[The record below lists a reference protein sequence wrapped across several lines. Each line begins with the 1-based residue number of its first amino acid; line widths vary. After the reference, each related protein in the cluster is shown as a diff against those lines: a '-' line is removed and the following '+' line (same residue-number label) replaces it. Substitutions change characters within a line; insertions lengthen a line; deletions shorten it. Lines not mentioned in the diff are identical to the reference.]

1 MLRSRRIFLLVLIL
15 FVDLPVAFAQEPP
28 DRKFLFLEDRRKKEV
43 EEQRKRE
50 QRVKQDLARRQQRQ
64 GNLPF
69 DINAESI
76 DYDSKGETVTA
87 RGDVSLYYSSTL
99 VEADRGS
106 FSIPKNEAE
115 VAGDVRITDVAG
127 DLVAEEARLNLKS
140 GAASL
145 RNAEVDFSQGQFR
158 VFAGSVDRND
168 KEKYEFENAALTTC
182 KCPEGDECMPWQLSA
197 SRAEVTKDGYGKVW
211 NATLDVYDTPVL
223 YLPYLIFPA
232 KTSRQTG
239 LLPATAGFGR
249 DSEFQLE
256 LPFFWAISRSADW
269 TITPFIQ
276 TKTRQGVRNEIR
288 KVFSERHNLLFGVL
302 YSDEKERGD
311 DLFGTDVSE
320 LFDPSIDENRIAA
333 WLDHTANF
341 EIGSANFQYIADGGF
356 VSDDLTLRELDLPE
370 IGESSNRFVTS
381 QVLLRA
387 PFWDTYSA
395 ELSAEYNQALV
406 VDDDTVFHRLPEF
419 SINGFDVFRP
429 FGENPFG
436 FKSVLRSQFA
446 ATRFDRGR
454 DYDGSRIEIFE
465 EISFPFYFKSYF
477 DASVNFDVRASSYSL
492 DSAPELVVAADGE
505 ELTEEE
511 VLDNEDR
518 LGIADSSSRLVP
530 GIGGSL
536 STVVEKVFDVSE
548 DSALRKIVEL
558 GSIGREEKLARLQ
571 HSVQPILSYRYVPFV
586 DQAENPIFDSLD
598 RLERQNVASWKLV
611 QRFTA
616 RYEPRDEYLFGY
628 ESIAPELED
637 LESLRSEG
645 PVDPGL
651 TFGTQ
656 FSADNNFQRIRRG
669 SKVELAYLSLG
680 QSYDIDE
687 ELNNR
692 SPDEEP
698 FSDLNIDLVLNPN
711 GHVKLR
717 GTTNIDVYDADF
729 SSYSVQTQLVD
740 RRGDELRAQLR
751 FIDDSVRQIE
761 AGFQLVATENIKFG
775 YYGRY
780 DDLNKEFLENK
791 FGMRLSSKCNC
802 WVFDIE
808 VLDRVNPNNTTLAF
822 TFTLIGIG
830 ELGSEFLSFE
840 DDERL

>member
-1 MLRSRRIFLLVLIL
+1 M
-15 FVDLPVAFAQEPP
+15 
-28 DRKFLFLEDRRKKEV
+28 EDRNRKEL
-43 EEQRKRE
+43 EEQQKRE
-50 QRVKQDLARRQQRQ
+50 LRRKEDLARRQQQQ

-76 DYDSKGETVTA
+76 DYDTKGEKVTA
-87 RGDVSLYYSSTL
+87 QGDVSLYYSSTL
-99 VEADRGS
+99 VEADRGT
-106 FSIPKNEAE
+106 FSIPTNEAA

-127 DLVAEEARLNLKS
+127 DLVADEARLNLKT

-145 RNAEVDFSQGQFR
+145 RQAEVDFSQGQFR
-158 VFAGSVDRND
+158 VFAGSVERSEN
-168 KEKYEFENAALTTC
+168 EKYEFDTAALTTC
-182 KCPEGDECMPWQLSA
+182 RCPEGDDCMPWQLSA
-197 SRAEVTKDGYGKVW
+197 SRAEVTRDGYGKVW
-211 NATLDVYDTPVL
+211 GATLDVYDTPVL

-239 LLPATAGFGR
+239 LLPATVGVGR

-276 TKTRQGVRNEIR
+276 TKTRRGVRNEIR
-288 KVFSERHNLLFGVL
+288 KVFSERHNLLFGLL
-302 YSDEKERGD
+302 YSDEEERGE
-311 DLFGTDVSE
+311 DLFGTDVSG
-320 LFDPSIDENRIAA
+320 LFDPSIDEERIAA
-333 WLDHTANF
+333 WLDHSATF
-341 EIGSANFQYIADGGF
+341 EFLGADFQYIADGRF
-356 VSDDLTLRELDLPE
+356 VSDDLVLRELDLPE

-381 QVLLRA
+381 RALLRT
-387 PFWDTYSA
+387 PFLETYSA
-395 ELSAEYNQALV
+395 NLLAEYNQAMV
-406 VDDDTVFHRLPEF
+406 VDDDLVFHRLPEF
-419 SINGFDVFRP
+419 SITGFNTLRP
-429 FGENPFG
+429 FGENSLG
-436 FKSVLRSQFA
+436 LKTVLRSNFS
-446 ATRFDRGR
+446 ATLFDRGR
-454 DYDGSRIEIFE
+454 DYDGSRIDGFQ

-477 DASVNFDVRASSYSL
+477 DASVGFDVRASSYKL
-492 DSAPELVVAADGE
+492 DSDPELDVAAEGE
-505 ELTEEE
+505 ELTEEQ
-511 VLDNEDR
+511 LLANEDR
-518 LGIADSSSRLVP
+518 LGIQDSSDRFVP
-530 GIGGSL
+530 GLSASL
-536 STVVEKVFDVSE
+536 STVVEKVIDVSE
-548 DSALRKIVEL
+548 ESPLRTLVEL
-558 GSIGREEKLARLQ
+558 GSIGRYERLARVR
-571 HSVQPILSYRYVPFV
+571 HSIQPIVDYRYVPFV
-586 DQAENPIFDSLD
+586 DQSDTPIFDSLD
-598 RLERQNVASWKLV
+598 RLEQKNVASWRVV
-611 QRFTA
+611 QRLTA

-628 ESIAPELED
+628 ESIAPELD
-637 LESLRSEG
+637 DIDSLRSEG

-656 FSADNNFQRIRRG
+656 LAGENSFQRARRG

-692 SPDEEP
+692 SPEEEP

-729 SSYSVQTQLVD
+729 SSYAVQTQLVD

-780 DDLNKEFLENK
+780 DDLNSEFLENK

-802 WVFDIE
+802 WVLDVE
-808 VLDRVNPNNTTLAF
+808 VLDRINPNNTTLAF

-830 ELGSEFLSFE
+830 EIGSEFLSFE
-840 DDERL
+840 DDEQL